1 MLLWDRLKQKKY
13 VEHLRKNL
21 PEEDEV
27 ECPECKQK
35 FYDNFNLLSLA
46 SLNFC
51 LLCANRNLDKETI
64 EEKYHVNR
72 D

>member
-1 MLLWDRLKQKKY
+1 MKQKKY
-13 VEHLRKNL
+13 VEHLRRNL

-35 FYDNFNLLSLA
+35 FYDQFNLLSLA